1 MTANIDDP
9 TLSWRKTH
17 LSLLVIY
24 ENPKDYPGKVVGRWH
39 HIYPGGSRIDGD
51 PAFVVDTLA
60 AARQE
65 VPLGLHCLGRQPED
79 DLVIVEAWV

>member
-1 MTANIDDP
+1 MTAVIDDP
-9 TLSWRKTH
+9 KLSWRKTH

-39 HIYPGGSRIDGD
+39 HIAPGGTWIERD

-60 AARQE
+60 EARARYR
-65 VPLGLHCLGRQPED
+65 PGSTISADSPRMMR
-79 DLVIVEAWV
+79 